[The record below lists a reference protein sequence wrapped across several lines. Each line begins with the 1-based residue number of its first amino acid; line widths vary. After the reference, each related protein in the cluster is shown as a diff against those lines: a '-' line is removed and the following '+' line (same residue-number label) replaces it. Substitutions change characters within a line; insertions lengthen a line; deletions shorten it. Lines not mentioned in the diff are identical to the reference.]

1 MAVYSEML
9 EDTHTHSEVCFVK
22 LGKSTN
28 GSCLK
33 L

>member
-22 LGKSTN
+22 LGN
-28 GSCLK
+28 LQMGLV
-33 L
+33 